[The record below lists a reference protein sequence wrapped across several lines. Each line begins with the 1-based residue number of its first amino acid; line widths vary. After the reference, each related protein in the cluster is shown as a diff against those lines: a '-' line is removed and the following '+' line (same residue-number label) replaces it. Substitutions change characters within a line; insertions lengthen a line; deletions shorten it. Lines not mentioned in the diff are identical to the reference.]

1 MPRKKKQQPPQ
12 SPEARES
19 MLIDLAQSDVERRLR
34 EGTAPTQVLLYLLK
48 LGSSMGELEKEKIL
62 HENALLGAKTTS
74 IESTKGLEEKYEN
87 AMRAIAK
94 YRGENYEI
102 ED

>member
-12 SPEARES
+12 TPEARES

-48 LGSSMGELEKEKIL
+48 LGSSMGELEKEKIIQ
-62 HENALLGAKTTS
+62 ENALLGAKTTS
-74 IESTKGLEEKYEN
+74 IESSQGLEEKWEK
-87 AMRAIAK
+87 AMQAIAS
-94 YRGENYEI
+94 YRGETYEV